1 VRAAAD
7 ARKAGNQ
14 ALVDI
19 ANGFVGKLEPRLPY
33 VTVSVPDTSRVQG
46 LVLELDGRALD
57 QAEYNQGIP
66 VDPGKHEVLGRA
78 PGHEPWTTAI
88 EVREAERKSVE
99 VPKFKEIT
107 QLAPTTGVEQ
117 AQTEQTDDVD
127 EPASEGMPMLRKA
140 AIGAGAVGAVGLIAM
155 TAFGLQARSEWNDA
169 QDQNDDQLRE
179 DAESKATLATIA
191 GAVGIAGIAT
201 GITLWIVGK
210 PAAREQ
216 QSAWRP
222 IVSSD
227 SVGVAFGGRF

>member
-1 VRAAAD
+1 
-7 ARKAGNQ
+7 
-14 ALVDI
+14 
-19 ANGFVGKLEPRLPY
+19 
-33 VTVSVPDTSRVQG
+33 
-46 LVLELDGRALD
+46 
-57 QAEYNQGIP
+57 
-66 VDPGKHEVLGRA
+66 
-78 PGHEPWTTAI
+78 
-88 EVREAERKSVE
+88 
-99 VPKFKEIT
+99 
-107 QLAPTTGVEQ
+107 
-117 AQTEQTDDVD
+117 
-127 EPASEGMPMLRKA
+127 
-140 AIGAGAVGAVGLIAM
+140 LIAM